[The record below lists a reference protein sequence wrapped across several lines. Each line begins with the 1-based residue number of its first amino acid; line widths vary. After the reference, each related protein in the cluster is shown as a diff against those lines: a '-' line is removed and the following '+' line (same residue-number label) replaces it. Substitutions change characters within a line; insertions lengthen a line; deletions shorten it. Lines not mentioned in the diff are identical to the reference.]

1 MLVSTYIPTE
11 MSPASPT
18 IRKTQSKQEISDDA
32 LTHLQSQKDIWKGEI
47 EKTNTYCNKF
57 KYDINK
63 KLEHKSI
70 CERNE
75 NKILY
80 ERIVLLEKENN
91 CLKNKVVNQQLSLH
105 VAEEFSSGL
114 VDKNNDVTPKN
125 TIPNDKPKSLHSL
138 GSVH

>member
-18 IRKTQSKQEISDDA
+18 IHKTPSKQEISDNA

-80 ERIVLLEKENN
+80 ERIVLLEKENS
-91 CLKNKVVNQQLSLH
+91 CLKNKIVNQQLIIQTLTSN
-105 VAEEFSSGL
+105 ENERTQWKS
-114 VDKNNDVTPKN
+114 
-125 TIPNDKPKSLHSL
+125 PKSINTDFLHQPEIPHPL
-138 GSVH
+138 I